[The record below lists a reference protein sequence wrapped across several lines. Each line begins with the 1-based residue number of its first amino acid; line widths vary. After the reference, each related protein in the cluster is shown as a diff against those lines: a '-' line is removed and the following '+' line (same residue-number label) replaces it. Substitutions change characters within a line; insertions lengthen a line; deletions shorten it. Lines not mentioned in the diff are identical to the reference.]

1 MSLSLPEGFRVR
13 GVAEP
18 DIDVVAAIVRAEEER
33 VRGHSDW
40 GPPEM
45 SDFWRHADLDSGT
58 CIVETTGG
66 VPAAFAATMYRGDET
81 DCWAAAHPDFWGRG
95 ISAALLVRVEDQARE
110 KGGAVLRAGMLA
122 ENTAARALFE
132 RQGFREARHFYRMR
146 IDFDRPP
153 EPPSWPEGIL
163 VSTFQSEDARAF
175 HTALGEAFAEDW
187 GFHAAPFEEWKRIR
201 LEAPD
206 TDTSLWFVARDG
218 DQIAGVLRGDPKRY
232 GGGWIGALGVRKAWR
247 KRGLGLAL
255 LLHAFVE
262 FHRRGE
268 SHVGLGVDA
277 ENPTGA
283 TRLYEK
289 AGMHVVTEDIVF
301 QKALT

>member
-1 MSLSLPEGFRVR
+1 MSSSLPDGFRIR
-13 GVAEP
+13 GVAEA
-18 DIDVVAAIVRAEEER
+18 DVDVVAAIVRAEEER

-40 GPPEM
+40 GPAEM
-45 SDFWRHADLDSGT
+45 SDFWRHADLDGGT
-58 CIVETTGG
+58 WIVETTGG
-66 VPAAFAATMYRGDET
+66 VPAAFAASMYRGDGT
-81 DCWAAAHPDFWGRG
+81 DCWAVAHPDFWGRG
-95 ISAALLVRVEDQARE
+95 ISAALLARVEDRARE
-110 KGGAVLRAGMLA
+110 KGAAVLKAGMLA
-122 ENTAARALFE
+122 ENAAALALFE
-132 RQGFREARHFYRMR
+132 RLGFHEARHFYQMR

-163 VSTFQSEDARAF
+163 PSTFQSEDARAF
-175 HTALGEAFAEDW
+175 HTALGDAFAEEW
-187 GFHAAPFEEWKRIR
+187 GFHALPFEEWKRTR
-201 LEAPD
+201 LEGPD

-218 DQIAGVLRGDPKRY
+218 DELAGVARCDPKRY
-232 GGGWIGALGVRKAWR
+232 GGGWIGALGVRKPWR

-255 LLHAFVE
+255 LRHAFVE

-289 AGMHVVTEDIVF
+289 AGMRVVTEDIVF
-301 QKALT
+301 QKALA